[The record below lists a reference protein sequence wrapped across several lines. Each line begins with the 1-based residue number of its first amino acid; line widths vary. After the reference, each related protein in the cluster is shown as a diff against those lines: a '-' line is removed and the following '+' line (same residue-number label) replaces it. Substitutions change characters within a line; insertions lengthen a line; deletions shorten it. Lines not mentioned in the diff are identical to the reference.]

1 MINSY
6 KFIFPWVLISAF
18 TISAFAQSDSEVIKK
33 LSKKADIILTGKV
46 TQKESS
52 WNESK
57 TRIYTKATVQVD
69 ELLKGNGS
77 QNYVEIMYPGG
88 EVGDVGELYTHMP
101 KFDKDEEVLV
111 FLKKDNKKEI
121 YKVLDGEVGK
131 ISIQEDAKT
140 NEKITSSHLRIKDLK
155 TKIKSFL
162 NEQ

>member
-18 TISAFAQSDSEVIKK
+18 TISALAKSDSAVIKK

-52 WNESK
+52 WNTAK

-69 ELLKGNGS
+69 ELLKGNNS
-77 QNYVEIMYPGG
+77 QNYVEIIYPGG

-111 FLKKDNKKEI
+111 FLKKDNKNGT
-121 YKVLDGEVGK
+121 YKVLNGESGK
-131 ISIQEDAKT
+131 IIVLEDARTK
-140 NEKITSSHLRIKDLK
+140 EKITNSNIRIKDLK
-155 TKIKSFL
+155 TKIKGFL

>member
-1 MINSY
+1 MSNSY
-6 KFIFPWVLISAF
+6 KFTFPWILILAF
-18 TISAFAQSDSEVIKK
+18 TISAFAQSDSAVIKK

-46 TQKESS
+46 SQKESS

-57 TRIYTKATVQVD
+57 TRIFTKATIQVD
-69 ELLKGNGS
+69 ELLKGNS
-77 QNYVEIMYPGG
+77 TQNYVEIMYPGG

-101 KFDKDEEVLV
+101 RFDKDEEVLV
-111 FLKKDNKKEI
+111 FLKKDNKKGV

-140 NEKITSSHLRIKDLK
+140 KEKITSSHLRIKDLK